1 MLNLIIWL
9 IVLFITITWTVG
21 VVFKPKTMGGE
32 QSWGPVNF
40 KISILWWISIIF
52 IFITKIS
59 PFYFILMMPISIF
72 IISYFSGKAEINF
85 ALKNKQPPESI
96 LTRSQPN
103 TEALLPSLIVYCI
116 ILIILYFVNNL
127 S

>member
-1 MLNLIIWL
+1 MLNLIIWF

-21 VVFKPKTMGGE
+21 VVFKPKIMGGK

-40 KISILWWISIIF
+40 KFAILWWISIIF
-52 IFITKIS
+52 VFITKVS

-72 IISYFSGKAEINF
+72 IIWYFSAKAEINF
-85 ALKNKQPPESI
+85 ALKNKLPPESI

-116 ILIILYFVNNL
+116 ILIILYLINNL
-127 S
+127 F

>member
-1 MLNLIIWL
+1 MLNLIIWF

-21 VVFKPKTMGGE
+21 VVFKPKIMGGK

-40 KISILWWISIIF
+40 KFAILWWISIIF
-52 IFITKIS
+52 VFITKVS

-72 IISYFSGKAEINF
+72 IIWYFSAKAEINF

-116 ILIILYFVNNL
+116 ILIILYFINNL

>member
-21 VVFKPKTMGGE
+21 VVFKPKKMGGE

-40 KISILWWISIIF
+40 KIAILWWISIIF
-52 IFITKIS
+52 VFITKVS

-116 ILIILYFVNNL
+116 ILIILYFINNL

>member
-1 MLNLIIWL
+1 MLNLIIWF

-21 VVFKPKTMGGE
+21 VVFKPKIMGGK

-40 KISILWWISIIF
+40 KFAILWWISIIF
-52 IFITKIS
+52 VFITKVS

-72 IISYFSGKAEINF
+72 IIWYFSTKAEINF
-85 ALKNKQPPESI
+85 ALKNKLPHEII

-103 TEALLPSLIVYCI
+103 TEALLPSLLAYSIF
-116 ILIILYFVNNL
+116 LIILYFINNL

>member
-1 MLNLIIWL
+1 
-9 IVLFITITWTVG
+9 
-21 VVFKPKTMGGE
+21 MGGE

-40 KISILWWISIIF
+40 KIAILWWISIIF
-52 IFITKIS
+52 VFITKVS

-116 ILIILYFVNNL
+116 ILIILYFINNL

>member
-1 MLNLIIWL
+1 
-9 IVLFITITWTVG
+9 
-21 VVFKPKTMGGE
+21 MGGE

-52 IFITKIS
+52 VFITKIS
-59 PFYFILMMPISIF
+59 PFYFILMMPVSIF

-85 ALKNKQPPESI
+85 ALKNKLPPKSI

-116 ILIILYFVNNL
+116 FLIILYFTSNL
-127 S
+127 F

>member
-1 MLNLIIWL
+1 MLNLIIWF

-21 VVFKPKTMGGE
+21 VVFKPKIMGGK

-40 KISILWWISIIF
+40 KFAILWWISIIF
-52 IFITKIS
+52 VFITKVS

-72 IISYFSGKAEINF
+72 IIWYFSAKAEINF
-85 ALKNKQPPESI
+85 ALKNKLPHEII

-103 TEALLPSLIVYCI
+103 TEALLPSLLAYSIF
-116 ILIILYFVNNL
+116 LIILYFINNL

>member
-21 VVFKPKTMGGE
+21 VVFKPKKMGGE

-52 IFITKIS
+52 VFITGLLFSIIVNFEFLLDAITFLLLI
-59 PFYFILMMPISIF
+59 PMLMIMKTDRVGNPEIDEHGKMKGGFAGPGKSFPIS
-72 IISYFSGKAEINF
+72 S
-85 ALKNKQPPESI
+85 P
-96 LTRSQPN
+96 
-103 TEALLPSLIVYCI
+103 
-116 ILIILYFVNNL
+116 
-127 S
+127 

>member
-1 MLNLIIWL
+1 MVDINYFCFYNKSFTF
-9 IVLFITITWTVG
+9 LFG
-21 VVFKPKTMGGE
+21 
-32 QSWGPVNF
+32 
-40 KISILWWISIIF
+40 
-52 IFITKIS
+52 
-59 PFYFILMMPISIF
+59 LMMPISIF

-103 TEALLPSLIVYCI
+103 TEALLPSLLVYSI
-116 ILIILYFVNNL
+116 FLIILYFVNNL